1 MGLFGKQKAWKYCI
15 NMFVNWINLLIIN
28 YLNGRYLT
36 LAKSEALFGSF
47 MQQKGCPVDRICAD
61 SFSQAAAAVGM
72 PAIVS
77 HPVNQ
82 SSVSYPQNPIRCRV
96 FTLCKTAPIRL
107 NTAYKNE

>member
-15 NMFVNWINLLIIN
+15 NMFVGWIKLLIIN
-28 YLNGRYLT
+28 YLNGRCLT

-77 HPVNQ
+77 
-82 SSVSYPQNPIRCRV
+82 YPPQP
-96 FTLCKTAPIRL
+96 
-107 NTAYKNE
+107 E